1 MFPESELRNMYN
13 TNPDGSVGDYK
24 ASTPAIHKAIGDG
37 ALKRDYS
44 SIRVPRPELV
54 PSAAMPRYEPMNAQ
68 ERAAIE
74 SFNATTEAY
83 IIRWKKN
90 LQHAPGGVRIVDI
103 PGANHYI
110 FLGTRNCGR
119 FWQA

>member
-1 MFPESELRNMYN
+1 MRNIYN

-44 SIRVPRPELV
+44 SIRVPIPALF
-54 PSAAMPRYEPMNAQ
+54 PSAAAKPRYEPMNAQ

-110 FLGTRNCGR
+110 FLGTRTTYCVNCGR